1 MHKPFI
7 ISHLQKKLSAFPQM
21 SGVVSVQHLPAVI
34 FILYPQTEM
43 KAGIAPDLVIDDP
56 CRFLCAQQQMD
67 AQTSSDAGNALQDV
81 YKRQIGNRPT
91 GVITE

>member
-7 ISHLQKKLSAFPQM
+7 IAHLQKKLSAFPQM

-67 AQTSSDAGNALQDV
+67 ARL
-81 YKRQIGNRPT
+81 RPMRAMRCRSARNSPCS
-91 GVITE
+91 